1 MNRLLLEYRCAADL
15 GAVARLR
22 DLVKQVLSSTVDEI
36 SMHHKMLLCLSEE
49 VTNIVRH
56 ARPEASEIS
65 VRFQQSAQSWELN
78 VSHNGGYYKPD
89 LDNFE
94 ILEEIDP
101 EAESGRGLALMH
113 ASCDHIEYLKH
124 DESEDN
130 GVIFSWSINR
140 LTDRIRI
147 LLVEDEASVRRL
159 YMHYLSESFEVLEAG
174 NGKEAIQLLN
184 SARVDLVLSDIN
196 MPDMDGLTLR
206 SEIIRNPDYELVPF
220 IFLTASEADEMQAR
234 AASLGIDGYLLKP
247 VAKAHLLAH
256 VERVLRRSN
265 QITNSVA
272 SRINRKISQSL
283 AMRAPQEMPHWSMIL
298 KTRDTGAGGGDLLVS
313 HPVGESYIVA
323 LMDTMGHDE
332 TAKFFSYA
340 YGGFVSGMMRAAS
353 NTGIKSHELL
363 QNISEM
369 AYDDELLSSVTL
381 TGVVLQLGP
390 EGRVNLACAAHPPP
404 LLVSAQSMNALP
416 AEGILPGLLPGIE
429 YTSVQVDVKKGER
442 IALYT
447 DGLVES
453 AADNQAREYLE
464 NQMMSV
470 IKDTLDLPID
480 RAARLVMQRFDEISG
495 TPPAD
500 DVTFILL
507 EPNFRSLE
515 AYHAR

>member
-1 MNRLLLEYRCAADL
+1 MNRLLLEYHCAAEL

-22 DLVKQVLSSTVDEI
+22 DLVKQVISSTVDEI
-36 SMHHKMLLCLSEE
+36 SMHHKMLLCLSEA
-49 VTNIVRH
+49 VTNIIRH
-56 ARPEASEIS
+56 ARPEASEIA

-78 VSHNGGYYKPD
+78 VSHNGGYYQPA

-94 ILEEIDP
+94 ILEQIDP

-113 ASCDHIEYLKH
+113 ASCDLIQYLER

-130 GVIFSWSINR
+130 RVIFSWPINR
-140 LTDRIRI
+140 LSDRTRI

-159 YMHYLSESFEVLEAG
+159 YLHYLSESFEVLEAA

-184 SARVDLVLSDIN
+184 NTRVDLVLSDIN

-247 VAKAHLLAH
+247 VSKADLLAH
-256 VERVLRRSN
+256 VERVLRRSH

-272 SRINRKISQSL
+272 ARINRKISQSFS
-283 AMRAPQEMPHWSMIL
+283 MRAPQEIPHWSMVL
-298 KTRDTGAGGGDLLVS
+298 KTRDTGTGGGDLLVS

-340 YGGFVSGMMRAAS
+340 YGGFVSGMMRAAT
-353 NTGIKSHELL
+353 NTEIKSHELL
-363 QNISEM
+363 QHISEM
-369 AYDDELLSSVTL
+369 ACDDELLSRVTL
-381 TGVVLQLGP
+381 TGIVLQLGP
-390 EGRVNLACAAHPPP
+390 RGRVNIACAAHPPP
-404 LLVSAQSMNALP
+404 LLISDKAMIALP
-416 AEGILPGLLPGIE
+416 VEGILPGLLPGIE
-429 YTSVQVDVKKGER
+429 YTSLQVDVKPGER

-453 AADNQAREYLE
+453 AADNQSREYLE
-464 NQMMSV
+464 KQMMSV
-470 IKDTLDLPID
+470 IKDTIDLPID
-480 RAARLVMQRFDEISG
+480 RAARLVMQRFDEISD

-507 EPNFRSLE
+507 EPEFHSLE
-515 AYHAR
+515 ANDAR